1 MADAL
6 DSKSGSLWECGF
18 KSHLRYQFFCDFTLK
33 CQSFRVIFYP
43 DLYALLYALI
53 FAQKK
58 RGSLPAVDELVK
70 LRYLLCGRK
79 LIFEKVIL
87 SDLFRAGKTACRQAA
102 PPFSAAFKTG

>member
-33 CQSFRVIFYP
+33 CKSFRVFFCP
-43 DLYALLYALI
+43 DLCPLLYDLY
-53 FAQKK
+53 FGTKK